1 MGPDLLYNPPYAFMH
16 PLAGS
21 DTPAEVE
28 PRLKLIDEIADKL
41 GIPDDYLEHYGKH
54 TAKLR
59 LELLSRSDK
68 APRGKLILVTAITPT
83 SHGEGKTVVSI
94 GLTQALQKSGR
105 RAVATLREPSLG
117 PVFGIKGGATGG
129 GLSQVLPS
137 EIINLHF
144 NGDFHAITA
153 AHNLLAAMIDS
164 HIHHSNELRID
175 VDNIFWPRAIDMN
188 DRALRH
194 VIVGLGGKVNGVP
207 RETGF
212 VITAASELMAI
223 LALAN
228 SREDLRSRLNDIVIG
243 FDLDGRVLRAKDLQ
257 STGGMMVLLNQ
268 AIMPNLVQT
277 TEHAPALVHAGPFAN
292 IAHGTSSIIAQRMG
306 LQLAD
311 YVVNETGFGADLG
324 AEKYFDV
331 VMPSAG
337 LRPSVAVLIASVR
350 ALCEQGSSHDGAAA
364 RYDTTALRVGFTNL
378 SRHIENLRKF
388 RVPIV
393 VAVNRFATDSKAHLD
408 LIQDFCRI
416 MGCES
421 AIVDA
426 YQKGGEGGLE
436 LAEKVVSAA
445 DVADTSQVRSLYPA
459 EMSLEKKVETVAREI
474 YGAAGV
480 YFETS
485 ARRAIQ
491 KFTDLG
497 FGHLPVCIAKT
508 QSSFTENPK
517 LVGAPQ
523 GWTLT
528 VTGAH
533 LSAGAGFI
541 VVIAGNMLL
550 MPGLGKVP
558 QAVKMDV
565 DETGEIAGLQ

>member
-1 MGPDLLYNPPYAFMH
+1 MPTLIETATPKLL
-16 PLAGS
+16 
-21 DTPAEVE
+21 
-28 PRLKLIDEIADKL
+28 LIREIADKL
-41 GIPDDYLEHYGKH
+41 GIPDDYLEYYGKH

-59 LELLSRSDK
+59 LELLSDSPTAR
-68 APRGKLILVTAITPT
+68 RGKLILVTAITPT
-83 SHGEGKTVVSI
+83 SHGEGKTVISI
-94 GLTQALQKSGR
+94 GLTQALERSGR
-105 RAVATLREPSLG
+105 KAIATLREPSLG

-144 NGDFHAITA
+144 NGDFHAVTS

-164 HIHHSNELRID
+164 HIHHNNSLRID

-228 SREDLRSRLNDIVIG
+228 SREDLRRRLGEIVVG
-243 FDLDGRVLRAKDLQ
+243 FDLDGGVLRARDLEA
-257 STGGMMVLLNQ
+257 TGAMMVLLNQ

-277 TEHAPALVHAGPFAN
+277 TEHTPALVHAGPFAN
-292 IAHGTSSIIAQRMG
+292 IAHGTSSVISQRMG

-324 AEKYFDV
+324 AEKYLDV
-331 VMPSAG
+331 VMPSSG
-337 LRPSVAVLIASVR
+337 LRPSVAVLIVSAR
-350 ALCEQGSSHDGAAA
+350 ALCEQGSGHATLAH
-364 RYDTTALRVGFTNL
+364 YDTAALRAGFTNL
-378 SRHIENLRKF
+378 ARHIDNLRKF
-388 RVPIV
+388 RIPIV
-393 VAVNRFATDSKAHLD
+393 AAVNRFASDPQSHID
-408 LIQDFCRI
+408 LIQDYCRVV
-416 MGCES
+416 GCES
-421 AIVDA
+421 AVADA
-426 YQKGGEGGLE
+426 FEKGGEGALD

-445 DVADTSQVRSLYPA
+445 EAADPLEVRSLYPQ
-459 EMSLEKKVETVAREI
+459 EMSIEKKMETVAREI

-480 YFETS
+480 YFETP
-485 ARRAIQ
+485 ARKAIT
-491 KFTDLG
+491 KFTELG

-508 QSSFTENPK
+508 QSSFSDNPK
-517 LVGAPQ
+517 LIGAPQ

-528 VTGAH
+528 VTNAH

-565 DETGEIAGLQ
+565 DNCGEILGLR

>member
-1 MGPDLLYNPPYAFMH
+1 MPTLIETETPKLL
-16 PLAGS
+16 
-21 DTPAEVE
+21 
-28 PRLKLIDEIADKL
+28 LIREIADKL
-41 GIPDDYLEHYGKH
+41 GIPDDYLEYYGKH

-59 LELLSRSDK
+59 LELLSDSPAARK
-68 APRGKLILVTAITPT
+68 GKLILVTAITPT

-94 GLTQALQKSGR
+94 GLTQALVRSGR
-105 RAVATLREPSLG
+105 KAIATLREPSLG

-144 NGDFHAITA
+144 NGDFHAVTS

-164 HIHHSNELRID
+164 HIHHNNALRID

-228 SREDLRSRLNDIVIG
+228 SREDLRRRLGEIVVG
-243 FDLDGRVLRAKDLQ
+243 FDLDGRVLRARDLEA
-257 STGGMMVLLNQ
+257 TGAMMVLLNQ

-292 IAHGTSSIIAQRMG
+292 IAHGTSSVISQRMG

-324 AEKYFDV
+324 AEKYLDV
-331 VMPSAG
+331 VMPSSG
-337 LRPSVAVLIASVR
+337 LRPSVAVLIVSAR
-350 ALCEQGSSHDGAAA
+350 ALCEQGSGHATLAH
-364 RYDTTALRVGFTNL
+364 YDAKALRAGFVNL
-378 SRHIENLRKF
+378 ARHIDNLRKF
-388 RVPIV
+388 RIPIV
-393 VAVNRFATDSKAHLD
+393 VAVNRFASDPQSHID
-408 LIQDFCRI
+408 LIQDYCRVV
-416 MGCES
+416 GCDS
-421 AIVDA
+421 AVADA
-426 YQKGGEGGLE
+426 YEKGGEGALE

-445 DVADTSQVRSLYPA
+445 DAADPLEVRSLYPP
-459 EMSLEKKVETVAREI
+459 ELSIEKKMETVAREI

-480 YFETS
+480 YFETP
-485 ARRAIQ
+485 ARKAIT
-491 KFTDLG
+491 KFTELG

-508 QSSFTENPK
+508 QSSFSDNPK
-517 LVGAPQ
+517 LIGAPQ
-523 GWTLT
+523 GWTLV
-528 VTGAH
+528 VTNAH

-558 QAVKMDV
+558 QAVKMDL
-565 DETGEIAGLQ
+565 DESGQILGLR